1 MSGRIGTCG
10 DAIVFI
16 DLDGGSGVAR
26 QGESEGTSTNCGCS
40 DAGLADDGWRFEGIG
55 RSGDATFT
63 SIDCM
68 ASISG
73 VGVASAALGTTAIAS
88 APCSGTTMDGGAA
101 SVRIGTCTT
110 GITITA
116 EPDGSGVDVTSAW
129 VVIYTANGPWFV
141 GPASDGALCE
151 GISDCTA
158 RTITECTRKRITATC
173 APRCSDSSCVW

>member
-1 MSGRIGTCG
+1 MFT
-10 DAIVFI
+10 

-26 QGESEGTSTNCGCS
+26 HGESEGTSTKCGCS
-40 DAGLADDGWRFEGIG
+40 DAGLAVAGWQFEGIG
-55 RSGDATFT
+55 HSGDATFT

-73 VGVASAALGTTAIAS
+73 VGVASAASGTTATAF
-88 APCSGTTMDGGAA
+88 APCSGITMESGGA
-101 SVRIGTCTT
+101 SVHTGTCTI

-116 EPDGSGVDVTSAW
+116 ELDGSGMDVTSAW
-129 VVIYTANGPWFV
+129 VVICTASEPWFV

-151 GISDCTA
+151 GTSDCTA
-158 RTITECTRKRITATC
+158 RTTTECTRKSITATF